1 MGAMTTQNAQRRT
14 IRPLQPA
21 LDPQGRPIAS
31 WPVDVTLRLPDVLAA
46 AKSRN
51 GLTFKGFG
59 VLSGNATSSLL
70 FDYKT
75 EQPEQYWRL
84 LRVLFGGPDPLMT
97 IVKIEMG
104 NDRNTST
111 GPEPA
116 VMRGPDEYP
125 DVAREPGF
133 QLAADARRF
142 NPRLHTSILRWC
154 HPVWVRSDYDHDR
167 IYRWYKNTILAV
179 YRRYGYMTDSV
190 NPHINE
196 RPADLGWAREF
207 ARRVRTDETGFEGA
221 GTVRDLSG
229 GQVPAWSSPEEKR
242 LFHRIQIIV
251 SDEEATGTCGD
262 QLTADKPTRDAVD
275 IASYHYSTSDDE
287 GRNYTRLADE
297 FDKQVWNSEAQATFS
312 LTADRPHATLDP
324 ASGEGPGQVD
334 ASGRPLFAGA
344 GIGGIN
350 GPLEMANTIIR
361 GFASSRRTAFIYQ
374 PAISAFYDGAQ
385 YSSKELVA
393 LHYPWDGYINWDG
406 SLAVLRQFSA
416 FCHAGFEDC
425 TLPEVVPGAVPAREG
440 EGTGPSHSG
449 QETSRSNT
457 APIGTEG
464 SDDGSD
470 GRSDDRY
477 VGDGVEKTDARG
489 DGDRSVR
496 ADRPQRVWRVIPQ
509 ATVCAIGDG
518 RPPGLGD
525 GPDSA
530 RGGAASC
537 LTLAAPDGSDFSTVI
552 VNDSR
557 FARTYRL
564 DVDPAL
570 LEGGDPE
577 RGTGDGSDTL
587 DVWQTRGVTP
597 QEQAD
602 ARSGRPVRADGH
614 YMRRLGIIR
623 RGADGRFTVR
633 VEPWSITTV
642 TTLPADR
649 VEKNRD
655 LPGIVEPVGAVRV
668 LGEDVSDAPAVSTV
682 SAASAARGSETSPS
696 DTGRSGSVLYSDDF
710 EYTDMPPVTS
720 FINGTLRKE
729 AYLASRGGD
738 TGAVPRYTMDTN
750 GAFEVVRTPDALSGT
765 HVLRQR
771 VGQGTAGRAWV
782 DSDPRTVIGD
792 LRWADYDASV
802 SVCFREEGYAS
813 LGVRQWGG
821 TDSGDFTA
829 YMRLAVCQSGDWVL
843 RRYGRILASGRAP
856 RFEAGLGRWNRLR
869 IRVAGGR
876 TEAFVNDARVA
887 LFDDLR
893 PQLIGRLQLGS
904 SFSIVDFE
912 DLRVKKIDGTHPY
925 CTDVIDDLHLTRW
938 DDGSPVLGYFGPW
951 QHLVGQGMYCFKR
964 SLSTVGEAGSGLS
977 VTINGTGLLL
987 LGRGDGSARLHVDV
1001 DGRRLEAARPTWA
1014 ADALQPVM
1022 FAVDGLP
1029 MGEREIRLT
1038 KADGR
1043 PLTLDAVAVLGPVW
1057 EK

>member
-14 IRPLQPA
+14 IRPLQPV

-31 WPVDVTLRLPDVLAA
+31 RPVDVTLRLPDVLAA

-70 FDYKT
+70 LDYKA

-179 YRRYGYMTDSV
+179 YRRYGYMIDSV

-242 LFHRIQIIV
+242 LFHRIQVIV

-425 TLPEVVPGAVPAREG
+425 TLPGGDPAG
-440 EGTGPSHSG
+440 ESGDGPADGIS
-449 QETSRSNT
+449 QQTDSRQMGDR
-457 APIGTEG
+457 PER
-464 SDDGSD
+464 DGS
-470 GRSDDRY
+470 R
-477 VGDGVEKTDARG
+477 
-489 DGDRSVR
+489 
-496 ADRPQRVWRVIPQ
+496 RVWRIIPQ

-537 LTLAAPDGSDFSTVI
+537 LTLAAPDGSGFSTVI

-564 DVDPAL
+564 DVDPAI
-570 LEGGDPE
+570 GRMGTDDP
-577 RGTGDGSDTL
+577 TL
-587 DVWQTRGVTP
+587 DV
-597 QEQAD
+597 
-602 ARSGRPVRADGH
+602 
-614 YMRRLGIIR
+614 
-623 RGADGRFTVR
+623 
-633 VEPWSITTV
+633 
-642 TTLPADR
+642 
-649 VEKNRD
+649 
-655 LPGIVEPVGAVRV
+655 
-668 LGEDVSDAPAVSTV
+668 
-682 SAASAARGSETSPS
+682 
-696 DTGRSGSVLYSDDF
+696 
-710 EYTDMPPVTS
+710 
-720 FINGTLRKE
+720 
-729 AYLASRGGD
+729 
-738 TGAVPRYTMDTN
+738 
-750 GAFEVVRTPDALSGT
+750 
-765 HVLRQR
+765 
-771 VGQGTAGRAWV
+771 
-782 DSDPRTVIGD
+782 
-792 LRWADYDASV
+792 
-802 SVCFREEGYAS
+802 
-813 LGVRQWGG
+813 
-821 TDSGDFTA
+821 
-829 YMRLAVCQSGDWVL
+829 
-843 RRYGRILASGRAP
+843 
-856 RFEAGLGRWNRLR
+856 
-869 IRVAGGR
+869 
-876 TEAFVNDARVA
+876 
-887 LFDDLR
+887 
-893 PQLIGRLQLGS
+893 
-904 SFSIVDFE
+904 
-912 DLRVKKIDGTHPY
+912 
-925 CTDVIDDLHLTRW
+925 
-938 DDGSPVLGYFGPW
+938 
-951 QHLVGQGMYCFKR
+951 
-964 SLSTVGEAGSGLS
+964 
-977 VTINGTGLLL
+977 
-987 LGRGDGSARLHVDV
+987 
-1001 DGRRLEAARPTWA
+1001 
-1014 ADALQPVM
+1014 
-1022 FAVDGLP
+1022 
-1029 MGEREIRLT
+1029 
-1038 KADGR
+1038 
-1043 PLTLDAVAVLGPVW
+1043 
-1057 EK
+1057 